1 MVLPVPIS
9 PLRFQHTYP
18 CGVRHNLMIEIAKA
32 VAVSTHTSLRGAT
45 SAYHAPC
52 HLKSVSTHAPLWGAT
67 TIGYGY

>member
-32 VAVSTHTSLRGAT
+32 VAVSTHAPLWGAT
-45 SAYHAPC
+45 HELWLDNRS
-52 HLKSVSTHAPLWGAT
+52 LNVSTHAPLRGAT
-67 TIGYGY
+67 ASL